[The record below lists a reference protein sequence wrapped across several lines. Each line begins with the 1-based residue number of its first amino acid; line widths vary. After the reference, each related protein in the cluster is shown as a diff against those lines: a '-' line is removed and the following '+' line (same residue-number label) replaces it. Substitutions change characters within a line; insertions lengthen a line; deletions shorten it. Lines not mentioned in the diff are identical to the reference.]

1 MRNKF
6 TKPELLLPA
15 GNTEAFFAAAEGG
28 ADAVYLGLQQF
39 NARERA
45 DNFTYQQLLALL
57 DEAEKRQIKV
67 YLTLNTVIKNK
78 ELPELLDTLYALSQ
92 TSISAVIIQDWGV
105 YNLINKHFQNLKVH
119 GSTQMGNHNSLGA
132 VYSEKHGFERVIFA
146 RELTEQELTA
156 ITRKSDLDV
165 EMFIHGALCY
175 SFSGMCLF
183 SSYLGGMSANRG
195 MCMQPCR
202 RMFTDINQK
211 RYIFSLK
218 DNQLIDHIPE
228 IKQMGIASLKIEG
241 RLKPAEYV
249 HQVAK
254 AYRMAIDHPEQL
266 EEAKNLLSDDL
277 GREKTSY
284 FFGKDV
290 KQAITENPTTGKYL
304 GKISSL
310 GDRAFFLNT
319 KEELQQG
326 NRLWI
331 RSPKG
336 VNRSAIKIKSIKTH
350 PDNQIEVHA
359 NVKDLR
365 EGDQVYLANFRQ
377 QKFTTKL
384 PEVNQ
389 TISTTL
395 PQKEKQKI
403 LNSFGNEKKLDKT
416 QIFLRID
423 SIKWLKKVPLQ
434 EIDNLI
440 LNLPEKEWKELDVE
454 TFLIKKNAHKIIF
467 ELPKFIPEEKIA
479 FYKDLFSKFR
489 KSGYNSFMISH
500 LSQKMIIPED
510 SIIIA
515 NENVY
520 TFNDSAINLLQ
531 QENIKL
537 FCYPLENEM
546 DNLFSLKNKKGIV
559 PVYFYPELFYS
570 RMPVKIN
577 DKFQQFSDD
586 KNYEFQKVIKNG
598 LTIVI
603 PKKPVSL
610 TQYKS
615 KLEAKGFGRY
625 LVDVSYEK
633 PSDKR
638 INTIIKNLKAS
649 EQIQPSMTFN
659 FKKGLT

>member
-92 TSISAVIIQDWGV
+92 TRISAVIIQDWGV

-211 RYIFSLK
+211 RFIFSLK

-336 VNRSAIKIKSIKTH
+336 VNRSAIKIKSIKIHQDKKT
-350 PDNQIEVHA
+350 EVHA
-359 NVKDLR
+359 NV
-365 EGDQVYLANFRQ
+365 EGLKADDQVYLANFRQ

-403 LNSFGNEKKLDKT
+403 LNSFGKEKKLDKT